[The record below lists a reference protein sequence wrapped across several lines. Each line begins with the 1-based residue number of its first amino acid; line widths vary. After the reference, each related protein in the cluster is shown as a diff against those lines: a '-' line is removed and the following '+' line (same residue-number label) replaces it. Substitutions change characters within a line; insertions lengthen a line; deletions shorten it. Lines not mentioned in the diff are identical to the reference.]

1 MAINNSNSNFV
12 NINGLP
18 QSQEALDTDLLIL
31 QTDNGTQTIT
41 FQNFNVLKTEANGD
55 AILPGTLSGNTCNFN
70 SISGVQI
77 VADAFRTNRAAG
89 DSVGPQYCNY
99 FTVDNGLV
107 TNASYLSG
115 TSPDYS
121 DIVFNKLPAL
131 SAFQNTIYKRIAE
144 QTGSV
149 TFGAST
155 EFATITISQFFN
167 AYPLV
172 IGNIKPYNVT
182 LMLNQSAAVV
192 PYVFNINRPLNTSD
206 LSFEIH
212 LGLTTPLTQPI
223 QGFPTIFWRLLVTY

>member
-12 NINGLP
+12 NINSLP

-41 FQNFNVLKTEANGD
+41 FQNFNVLKTKANGD
-55 AILPGTLSGNTCNFN
+55 AVLPGTLSGNTCNFN
-70 SISGVQI
+70 SVSSLEV
-77 VADAFRTNRAAG
+77 VSDVYRTNRAAG

-99 FTVDNGLV
+99 FTVDNGIV

-131 SAFQNTIYKRIAE
+131 SAYQNTIYKRIAE
-144 QTGSV
+144 QAGSI

-155 EFATITISQFFN
+155 EFTTITISNFFIG
-167 AYPLV
+167 YPLV
-172 IGNIKPYNVT
+172 IGNIKPYHLT

-192 PYVFNINRPLNTSD
+192 PYVSNIIRPLNTND

-212 LGLTTPLTQPI
+212 LGTTTPLVAPV
-223 QGFPTIFWRLLVTY
+223 QGFPTVNWRLLVTY